1 MKDKRIATLF
11 LTIFIDLLG
20 FGIVIP
26 ILPNLAKTM
35 AITSHMSFNPDYA
48 VGITAAAF
56 SIIQFLFA
64 PLFGSLSDRIG
75 RRPIILGSILVN
87 AVGYYIFGF
96 AGNFIILL
104 VARIISGFG
113 SANIS
118 AAQAYIADITEPADR
133 AKKMGIIG
141 AAFGL
146 GFVFGPPI
154 GGLLFSKGGLFYVG
168 TFTAALCVLNFILA
182 FLFLPESNT
191 NRSGHRR
198 KASDTF
204 KGMFQVWNMEVIG
217 ELFLINFIYIM
228 AFSMMQVNGSVLWK
242 EKYGLNEM
250 QVGKIFGV
258 IGIAGAIVQGL
269 LIGVFSK
276 KLGLKKMLLLG
287 CPMVGI
293 GLAIIPLPPNLD
305 WFYVNQGIAILLLSV
320 GNGLLMTSIN
330 ALVSI
335 NTPPQA
341 QGTMLGS
348 LQSLS
353 SLSRVV
359 GPLIAS
365 FLYAN
370 SKELPFVV
378 AGSLVCGLFFLA
390 LKLSKKLKAENT
402 SHSVVPK

>member
-1 MKDKRIATLF
+1 MKDKRISILF

-26 ILPNLAKTM
+26 ILSNLAKTM
-35 AITSHMSFNPDYA
+35 SITSHMSFNPDYA
-48 VGITAAAF
+48 VGIIAAAF
-56 SIIQFLFA
+56 SVIQFLFA
-64 PLFGSLSDRIG
+64 PMFGSLSDRIG

-87 AVGYYIFGF
+87 AIGYFIFGI
-96 AGNFIILL
+96 AGNFMILL
-104 VARIISGFG
+104 ISRIVSGFG

-118 AAQAYIADITEPADR
+118 AAQAYIADITTPADR

-154 GGLLFSKGGLFYVG
+154 GGYLFLAGGLYYVG
-168 TFTAALCVLNFILA
+168 IFTAVLCLLNFVLA
-182 FLFLPESNT
+182 FMFLPESNT
-191 NRSGHRR
+191 NKSAHRR
-198 KASDTF
+198 KVSDTF
-204 KGMFQVWNMEVIG
+204 KGMFQVWNIEVIG

-242 EKYGLNEM
+242 EKYGLNEKE
-250 QVGKIFGV
+250 VGNIFGM
-258 IGIAGAIVQGL
+258 IGVAGAIVQGL

-276 KLGLKKMLLLG
+276 KLGLKKMLLIG
-287 CPMVGI
+287 CPLVGI
-293 GLAIIPLPPNLD
+293 GLAIIPLPPNIE
-305 WFYVNQGIAILLLSV
+305 WFYVNQTIAIVLLSV

-330 ALVSI
+330 SLVSI
-335 NTPPQA
+335 NSPAHA
-341 QGTMLGS
+341 QGTMLGT

-365 FLYAN
+365 FLYAEA
-370 SKELPFVV
+370 KELPFFT
-378 AGSLVCGLFFLA
+378 AGVLMFGIFFLA
-390 LKLSKKLKAENT
+390 IKLSKKLKSENV
-402 SHSVVPK
+402 SNA

>member
-1 MKDKRIATLF
+1 MKDKRIAILF

-48 VGITAAAF
+48 VGIIAAAF
-56 SIIQFLFA
+56 SVIQFLFA
-64 PLFGSLSDRIG
+64 PMFGSLSDRIG

-87 AVGYYIFGF
+87 AIGYFIFGI
-96 AGNFIILL
+96 AGNFLILL
-104 VARIISGFG
+104 ISRIISGFG

-118 AAQAYIADITEPADR
+118 AAQAYIADITTPADR

-154 GGLLFSKGGLFYVG
+154 GGYLFLAGGLYYVG
-168 TFTAALCVLNFILA
+168 IFTAVLCLFNFVLA
-182 FLFLPESNT
+182 FMFLPESNT
-191 NRSGHRR
+191 NKSAHRR

-204 KGMFQVWNMEVIG
+204 KGMFQVWNIEVIG

-242 EKYGLNEM
+242 EKYGLNEKE
-250 QVGKIFGV
+250 VGNIFGM
-258 IGIAGAIVQGL
+258 IGVAGAIVQGL

-276 KLGLKKMLLLG
+276 KLGLKKMLLIG
-287 CPMVGI
+287 CPLVGI
-293 GLAIIPLPPNLD
+293 GLAIIPLPPNIE
-305 WFYVNQGIAILLLSV
+305 WFYINQTIAIILLSV

-330 ALVSI
+330 SLVSI
-335 NTPPQA
+335 NSPAHA
-341 QGTMLGS
+341 QGTMLGT

-365 FLYAN
+365 FLYAQ
-370 SKELPFVV
+370 SKELPFVT
-378 AGSLVCGLFFLA
+378 AGVFMFGIFFLA
-390 LKLSKKLKAENT
+390 IKLSKKLKSENI
-402 SHSVVPK
+402 SHA

>member
-1 MKDKRIATLF
+1 MKDKRIAILF

-35 AITSHMSFNPDYA
+35 AITSNMSFNPDYA
-48 VGITAAAF
+48 VGIIAAAF
-56 SIIQFLFA
+56 SVIQFLFA
-64 PLFGSLSDRIG
+64 PMFGSLSDRIG

-87 AVGYYIFGF
+87 AIGYFIFGI
-96 AGNFIILL
+96 AGNFAILL
-104 VARIISGFG
+104 ISRIISGFG

-118 AAQAYIADITEPADR
+118 AAQAYIADITTPVER

-154 GGLLFSKGGLFYVG
+154 GGYLFLAGGLYYVG
-168 TFTAALCVLNFILA
+168 VFTAILCLLNFVLA

-191 NRSGHRR
+191 NKSGHKR
-198 KASDTF
+198 KAFDTF
-204 KGMFQVWNMEVIG
+204 KGMFQVWSIEVIG

-228 AFSMMQVNGSVLWK
+228 AFSMMQINGSVLWK
-242 EKYGLNEM
+242 EKYGLNEK
-250 QVGKIFGV
+250 QVGNIFGM
-258 IGIAGAIVQGL
+258 IGVAGAIVQGF

-276 KLGLKKMLLLG
+276 KLGLKKMLLIG
-287 CPMVGI
+287 CPVVGI
-293 GLAIIPLPPNLD
+293 GLAIIPLPPTIE
-305 WFYVNQGIAILLLSV
+305 WFYVNQTIAIILLSV

-330 ALVSI
+330 SLVSI
-335 NTPPQA
+335 NSPAHA
-341 QGTMLGS
+341 QGTMLGT

-365 FLYAN
+365 FLYAQ
-370 SKELPFVV
+370 SKELPFYT
-378 AGSLVCGLFFLA
+378 AGILMFGIFFLA
-390 LKLSKKLKAENT
+390 IKLSKKLKAENI
-402 SHSVVPK
+402 SHA

>member
-1 MKDKRIATLF
+1 MKDKRIAILF

-35 AITSHMSFNPDYA
+35 AITSNMSFNPDYA
-48 VGITAAAF
+48 VGIIAAAF
-56 SIIQFLFA
+56 SVIQFLFA
-64 PLFGSLSDRIG
+64 PMFGSLSDRIG

-87 AVGYYIFGF
+87 AIGYFIFGI
-96 AGNFIILL
+96 AGNFAILL
-104 VARIISGFG
+104 ISRIISGFG

-118 AAQAYIADITEPADR
+118 AAQAYIADITSPADR

-154 GGLLFSKGGLFYVG
+154 GGYLFLSGGLYYVG
-168 TFTAALCVLNFILA
+168 VFTAILCLLNFVLA

-191 NRSGHRR
+191 NKSGHKR

-204 KGMFQVWNMEVIG
+204 KGMFQVWSIEVIG

-228 AFSMMQVNGSVLWK
+228 AFSMMQINGSVLWK
-242 EKYGLNEM
+242 EKYGLNEK
-250 QVGKIFGV
+250 QVGNIFGM
-258 IGIAGAIVQGL
+258 IGVAGAIVQGL

-276 KLGLKKMLLLG
+276 KLGLKKMLLIG
-287 CPMVGI
+287 CPVVGI
-293 GLAIIPLPPNLD
+293 GLAIIPLPPTIE
-305 WFYVNQGIAILLLSV
+305 WFYVNQTIAIILLSV

-330 ALVSI
+330 SLVSI
-335 NTPPQA
+335 NSPAHA
-341 QGTMLGS
+341 QGTMLGT

-365 FLYAN
+365 FLYAQ
-370 SKELPFVV
+370 SKELPFYT
-378 AGSLVCGLFFLA
+378 AGLLMFAIFFLA
-390 LKLSKKLKAENT
+390 IKLSKKLKAENI
-402 SHSVVPK
+402 SHA

>member
-1 MKDKRIATLF
+1 MKDKRIAILF

-35 AITSHMSFNPDYA
+35 AITSNMSFNPDYA
-48 VGITAAAF
+48 VGIIAAAF
-56 SIIQFLFA
+56 SVIQFLFA
-64 PLFGSLSDRIG
+64 PMFGSVSDRIG

-87 AVGYYIFGF
+87 AIGYFIFGI
-96 AGNFIILL
+96 AGNFVILL
-104 VARIISGFG
+104 ISRIVSGFG

-118 AAQAYIADITEPADR
+118 AAQAYIADITTPAER

-154 GGLLFSKGGLFYVG
+154 GGYLFLAGGLYYVG
-168 TFTAALCVLNFILA
+168 VFTAILCLLNFVLA

-191 NRSGHRR
+191 NKSGHKR

-204 KGMFQVWNMEVIG
+204 KGMFQVWSIEVIG

-228 AFSMMQVNGSVLWK
+228 AFSMMQINGSVLWK
-242 EKYGLNEM
+242 EKYGLNEK
-250 QVGKIFGV
+250 QVGNIFGM
-258 IGIAGAIVQGL
+258 IGVAGAIVQGL

-276 KLGLKKMLLLG
+276 KLGLKKMLLIG
-287 CPMVGI
+287 CPVVGI
-293 GLAIIPLPPNLD
+293 GLAIIPLPPTIE
-305 WFYVNQGIAILLLSV
+305 WFYVNQTIAIILLSV

-330 ALVSI
+330 SLVSI
-335 NTPPQA
+335 NSPAHA
-341 QGTMLGS
+341 QGTMLGT

-365 FLYAN
+365 FLYAQ
-370 SKELPFVV
+370 SKELPFYT
-378 AGSLVCGLFFLA
+378 AGILMFGIFFLA
-390 LKLSKKLKAENT
+390 LKLSKKLKAENI
-402 SHSVVPK
+402 SHA

>member
-1 MKDKRIATLF
+1 MKDKRIAILF

-35 AITSHMSFNPDYA
+35 AITSNMSFNPDYA
-48 VGITAAAF
+48 VGIIAAAF
-56 SIIQFLFA
+56 SVIQFLFA
-64 PLFGSLSDRIG
+64 PMFGSLSDRIG

-87 AVGYYIFGF
+87 AIGYFIFGI
-96 AGNFIILL
+96 AGNFVILL
-104 VARIISGFG
+104 ISRIISGFG

-118 AAQAYIADITEPADR
+118 AAQAYIADITSPADR

-154 GGLLFSKGGLFYVG
+154 GGYLFLAGGLYYVG
-168 TFTAALCVLNFILA
+168 VFTAILCLLNFVLA

-191 NRSGHRR
+191 NKSGHKR

-204 KGMFQVWNMEVIG
+204 KGMFQVWSIEVIG

-228 AFSMMQVNGSVLWK
+228 AFSMMQINGSVLWK
-242 EKYGLNEM
+242 EKYGLNEK
-250 QVGKIFGV
+250 QVGNIFGM
-258 IGIAGAIVQGL
+258 IGVAGAIVQGL

-276 KLGLKKMLLLG
+276 KLGLKKMLLIG
-287 CPMVGI
+287 CPVVGI
-293 GLAIIPLPPNLD
+293 GLAIIPLPPTIE
-305 WFYVNQGIAILLLSV
+305 WFYVNQTIAIILLSV

-330 ALVSI
+330 SLVSI
-335 NTPPQA
+335 NSPAHA
-341 QGTMLGS
+341 QGTMLGT

-365 FLYAN
+365 FLYAQ
-370 SKELPFVV
+370 SKELPFYT
-378 AGSLVCGLFFLA
+378 AGVLMFGIFFLA
-390 LKLSKKLKAENT
+390 IKLSKKLKAENI
-402 SHSVVPK
+402 SHA

>member
-1 MKDKRIATLF
+1 MKDKRIAILF

-35 AITSHMSFNPDYA
+35 AITSNMSFNPDYA
-48 VGITAAAF
+48 VGIIAAAF
-56 SIIQFLFA
+56 SVIQFLFA
-64 PLFGSLSDRIG
+64 PMFGSLSDRIG

-87 AVGYYIFGF
+87 AIGYFIFGI
-96 AGNFIILL
+96 AGNFVILL
-104 VARIISGFG
+104 ISRIISGFG

-118 AAQAYIADITEPADR
+118 AAQAYIADITSPADR

-154 GGLLFSKGGLFYVG
+154 GGYLFLAGGLYYVG
-168 TFTAALCVLNFILA
+168 VFTAILCLLNFVVA

-191 NRSGHRR
+191 NKSGHKR

-204 KGMFQVWNMEVIG
+204 KGMFQVWSIEVIG

-228 AFSMMQVNGSVLWK
+228 AFSMMQINGSVLWK
-242 EKYGLNEM
+242 EKYGLNEK
-250 QVGKIFGV
+250 QVGNIFGM
-258 IGIAGAIVQGL
+258 IGVAGAIVQGL

-276 KLGLKKMLLLG
+276 KLGLKKMLLIG
-287 CPMVGI
+287 CPVVGI
-293 GLAIIPLPPNLD
+293 GLAIIPLPPTIE
-305 WFYVNQGIAILLLSV
+305 WFYVNQTIAIILLSV

-330 ALVSI
+330 SLVSI
-335 NTPPQA
+335 NSPAHA
-341 QGTMLGS
+341 QGTMLGT

-365 FLYAN
+365 FLYAQ
-370 SKELPFVV
+370 SKELPFYT
-378 AGSLVCGLFFLA
+378 AGLLMFAIFFLA
-390 LKLSKKLKAENT
+390 IKLSKKLKAENI
-402 SHSVVPK
+402 SHA

>member
-1 MKDKRIATLF
+1 MKDKRIAILF

-35 AITSHMSFNPDYA
+35 AITSNMSFNPDYA
-48 VGITAAAF
+48 VGIIAAAF
-56 SIIQFLFA
+56 SVIQFLFA
-64 PLFGSLSDRIG
+64 PMFGSLSDRIG

-87 AVGYYIFGF
+87 AIGYFIFGI
-96 AGNFIILL
+96 AGNFVILL
-104 VARIISGFG
+104 ISRIISGFG

-118 AAQAYIADITEPADR
+118 AAQAYIADITTPADR

-154 GGLLFSKGGLFYVG
+154 GGYLFLAGGLYYVG
-168 TFTAALCVLNFILA
+168 VFTAILCLLNFVLA

-191 NRSGHRR
+191 NKSGHKR

-204 KGMFQVWNMEVIG
+204 KGMFQVWSIEVIG

-228 AFSMMQVNGSVLWK
+228 AFSMMQINGSVLWK
-242 EKYGLNEM
+242 EKYGLNEK
-250 QVGKIFGV
+250 QVGNIFGM
-258 IGIAGAIVQGL
+258 IGVAGAIVQGL
-269 LIGVFSK
+269 LIGLFSK
-276 KLGLKKMLLLG
+276 KLGLKKMLLIG
-287 CPMVGI
+287 CPVVGI
-293 GLAIIPLPPNLD
+293 GLAIIPLPPTIE
-305 WFYVNQGIAILLLSV
+305 WFYVNQTIAIILLSV

-330 ALVSI
+330 SLVSI
-335 NTPPQA
+335 NSPAQA
-341 QGTMLGS
+341 QGTMLGT

-365 FLYAN
+365 FLYAQ
-370 SKELPFVV
+370 SKELPFYT
-378 AGSLVCGLFFLA
+378 AGILMFGIFFLA
-390 LKLSKKLKAENT
+390 IKLSKKLKAENI
-402 SHSVVPK
+402 SHS

>member
-1 MKDKRIATLF
+1 MKDKRIAILF

-35 AITSHMSFNPDYA
+35 AITSNMSFNPDYA
-48 VGITAAAF
+48 VGIIAAAF
-56 SIIQFLFA
+56 SVIQFLFA
-64 PLFGSLSDRIG
+64 PMFGSLSDRIG

-87 AVGYYIFGF
+87 AIGYFIFGI

-104 VARIISGFG
+104 ISRIISGFG

-118 AAQAYIADITEPADR
+118 AAQAYIADITSPADR

-154 GGLLFSKGGLFYVG
+154 GGYLFLAGGLYYVG
-168 TFTAALCVLNFILA
+168 VFTAILCLLNFVLA

-191 NRSGHRR
+191 NKSGHKR

-204 KGMFQVWNMEVIG
+204 KGMFQVWSIEVIG

-228 AFSMMQVNGSVLWK
+228 AFSMMQINGSVLWK
-242 EKYGLNEM
+242 EKYGLNEKE
-250 QVGKIFGV
+250 VGNIFGM
-258 IGIAGAIVQGL
+258 IGVAGAIVQGL

-276 KLGLKKMLLLG
+276 KLGLKKMLLIG
-287 CPMVGI
+287 CPVVGI
-293 GLAIIPLPPNLD
+293 GLAIIPLPPTIE
-305 WFYVNQGIAILLLSV
+305 WFYLNQTIAIILLSV

-330 ALVSI
+330 SLVSI
-335 NTPPQA
+335 NSPAHA
-341 QGTMLGS
+341 QGTMLGT

-365 FLYAN
+365 FLYAQ
-370 SKELPFVV
+370 SKELPFYT
-378 AGSLVCGLFFLA
+378 AGVLMFGIFFLA
-390 LKLSKKLKAENT
+390 IKLSKKLKAENI
-402 SHSVVPK
+402 SHA

>member
-26 ILPNLAKTM
+26 IMPNLAKSM
-35 AITSHMSFNPDYA
+35 AITSHLSFNPDYA

-56 SIIQFLFA
+56 SVIQFLFA
-64 PLFGSLSDRIG
+64 PMFGSISDRIG

-87 AVGYYIFGF
+87 AFGYYIFGI
-96 AGNFIILL
+96 AGSFTILL
-104 VARIISGFG
+104 ISRIISGFG

-118 AAQAYIADITEPADR
+118 AAQAYIADITPPAER

-154 GGLLFSKGGLFYVG
+154 GGFLYKSGGIYSVGLF
-168 TFTAALCVLNFILA
+168 TAFLCLLNFVLA
-182 FLFLPESNT
+182 FFFLPESNT
-191 NRSGHRR
+191 EKSGHKR

-204 KGMFQVWNMEVIG
+204 KGMFQVWSMEVIG

-228 AFSMMQVNGSVLWK
+228 AFSMMQINGSVLWK
-242 EKYGLNEM
+242 EKYGLNEE
-250 QVGKIFGV
+250 QIGKIFGV
-258 IGIAGAIVQGL
+258 IGIAGAIVQGF
-269 LIGVFSK
+269 LIGKFSK

-287 CPMVGI
+287 CPVVGV
-293 GLAIIPLPPNLD
+293 GLAIIPIPPTIE

-335 NTPPQA
+335 NTPPHA
-341 QGTMLGS
+341 QGTMLGT

-365 FLYAN
+365 YLYAK
-370 SKELPFVV
+370 SMELPFFI
-378 AGSLVCGLFFLA
+378 AGALMFILFFMA
-390 LKLSKKLKAENT
+390 IKLSKKLKAE
-402 SHSVVPK
+402 HSPVPQAE

>member
-1 MKDKRIATLF
+1 MKDKRIAILF

-35 AITSHMSFNPDYA
+35 AITSNMSFNPDYA
-48 VGITAAAF
+48 VGIIAAAF
-56 SIIQFLFA
+56 SVIQFLFA
-64 PLFGSLSDRIG
+64 PMFGSLSDRIG

-87 AVGYYIFGF
+87 AIGYFIFGI
-96 AGNFIILL
+96 AGNFVILL
-104 VARIISGFG
+104 ISRIVSGFG

-118 AAQAYIADITEPADR
+118 AAQAYIADITTPAER

-154 GGLLFSKGGLFYVG
+154 GGYLFLAGGLYYVG
-168 TFTAALCVLNFILA
+168 VFTAILCLLNFVLA

-191 NRSGHRR
+191 NKSGHKR

-204 KGMFQVWNMEVIG
+204 KGMFQVWSIEVIG

-228 AFSMMQVNGSVLWK
+228 AFSMMQINGSVLWK
-242 EKYGLNEM
+242 EKYGLNEK
-250 QVGKIFGV
+250 QVGNIFGM
-258 IGIAGAIVQGL
+258 IGVAGAIVQGL

-276 KLGLKKMLLLG
+276 KLGLKKMLLIG
-287 CPMVGI
+287 CPVVGV
-293 GLAIIPLPPNLD
+293 GLAIIPLPPTIE
-305 WFYVNQGIAILLLSV
+305 WFYVNQTIAIILLSV

-330 ALVSI
+330 SLVSI
-335 NTPPQA
+335 NSPAHA
-341 QGTMLGS
+341 QGTMLGT

-365 FLYAN
+365 FLYAQ
-370 SKELPFVV
+370 SKELPFYT
-378 AGSLVCGLFFLA
+378 AGILMFGIFFLA
-390 LKLSKKLKAENT
+390 LKLSKKLKAENI
-402 SHSVVPK
+402 SHA

>member
-1 MKDKRIATLF
+1 MKDKRIAILF

-35 AITSHMSFNPDYA
+35 AITSNMSFNPDYA
-48 VGITAAAF
+48 VGIIAAAF
-56 SIIQFLFA
+56 SVIQFLFA
-64 PLFGSLSDRIG
+64 PMFGSLSDRIG

-87 AVGYYIFGF
+87 AIGYFIFGI
-96 AGNFIILL
+96 AGNFVILL
-104 VARIISGFG
+104 ISRIVSGFG

-118 AAQAYIADITEPADR
+118 AAQAYIADITTPAER

-154 GGLLFSKGGLFYVG
+154 GGYLFLAGGLYYVG
-168 TFTAALCVLNFILA
+168 VFTAILCLLNFVLA

-191 NRSGHRR
+191 NKSGHKR

-204 KGMFQVWNMEVIG
+204 KGMFQVWSIEVIG

-228 AFSMMQVNGSVLWK
+228 AFSMMQINGSVLWK
-242 EKYGLNEM
+242 EKYGLNEK
-250 QVGKIFGV
+250 QVGNIFGM
-258 IGIAGAIVQGL
+258 IGVAGAIVQGL

-276 KLGLKKMLLLG
+276 KLGLKKMLLIG
-287 CPMVGI
+287 CPVVGI
-293 GLAIIPLPPNLD
+293 GLAIIPLPPTIE
-305 WFYVNQGIAILLLSV
+305 WFYVNQTIAIILLSV

-330 ALVSI
+330 SLVSI
-335 NTPPQA
+335 NSPAHA
-341 QGTMLGS
+341 QGTMLGT

-365 FLYAN
+365 FLYAQ
-370 SKELPFVV
+370 SKELPFYT
-378 AGSLVCGLFFLA
+378 AGILMFGIFFLA
-390 LKLSKKLKAENT
+390 LKLSKKLKAENI
-402 SHSVVPK
+402 SHA

>member
-1 MKDKRIATLF
+1 MKDKRISILF

-26 ILPNLAKTM
+26 ILSNLAKTM
-35 AITSHMSFNPDYA
+35 SITSHMSFNPDYA
-48 VGITAAAF
+48 VGIIAAAF
-56 SIIQFLFA
+56 SVIQFLFA
-64 PLFGSLSDRIG
+64 PMFGSLSDRIG

-87 AVGYYIFGF
+87 AIGYFIFGI
-96 AGNFIILL
+96 AGNFMILL
-104 VARIISGFG
+104 ISRIVSGFG

-118 AAQAYIADITEPADR
+118 AAQAYIADITTPADR

-154 GGLLFSKGGLFYVG
+154 GGYLFLAGGLYYVG
-168 TFTAALCVLNFILA
+168 IFTAVLCLLNFVLA
-182 FLFLPESNT
+182 FMFLPESNT
-191 NRSGHRR
+191 NKSAHRR

-204 KGMFQVWNMEVIG
+204 KGMFQVWNIEVIG

-242 EKYGLNEM
+242 EKYGLNEKE
-250 QVGKIFGV
+250 VGNIFGM
-258 IGIAGAIVQGL
+258 IGVAGAIVQGL

-276 KLGLKKMLLLG
+276 KLGLKKMLLIG
-287 CPMVGI
+287 CPLVGI
-293 GLAIIPLPPNLD
+293 GLAIIPLPPNIE
-305 WFYVNQGIAILLLSV
+305 WFYVNQTIAIVLLSV

-330 ALVSI
+330 SLVSI
-335 NTPPQA
+335 NSPAHA
-341 QGTMLGS
+341 QGTMLGT

-365 FLYAN
+365 FLYAEA
-370 SKELPFVV
+370 KELPFFT
-378 AGSLVCGLFFLA
+378 AGVLMFGIFFLA
-390 LKLSKKLKAENT
+390 IKLSKKLKSENV
-402 SHSVVPK
+402 SHA

>member
-1 MKDKRIATLF
+1 MKDKRISILF

-26 ILPNLAKTM
+26 ILSNLAKTM
-35 AITSHMSFNPDYA
+35 SITSHMSFNPDYA
-48 VGITAAAF
+48 VGIIAAAF
-56 SIIQFLFA
+56 SVIQFLFA
-64 PLFGSLSDRIG
+64 PMFGSLSDRIG

-87 AVGYYIFGF
+87 AIGYFIFGI
-96 AGNFIILL
+96 AGNFMILL
-104 VARIISGFG
+104 ISRIVSGFG

-118 AAQAYIADITEPADR
+118 AAQAYIADITTPADR

-141 AAFGL
+141 AAFGI

-154 GGLLFSKGGLFYVG
+154 GGYLFLAGGLYYVG
-168 TFTAALCVLNFILA
+168 IFTAVLCLLNFVLA
-182 FLFLPESNT
+182 FMFLPESNT
-191 NRSGHRR
+191 NKSAHRR

-204 KGMFQVWNMEVIG
+204 KGMFQVWNIEVIG

-242 EKYGLNEM
+242 EKYGLNEKE
-250 QVGKIFGV
+250 VGNIFGM
-258 IGIAGAIVQGL
+258 IGVAGAIVQGL

-276 KLGLKKMLLLG
+276 KLGLKKMLLIG
-287 CPMVGI
+287 CPLVGI
-293 GLAIIPLPPNLD
+293 GLAIIPLPPNIE
-305 WFYVNQGIAILLLSV
+305 WFYVNQTIAIVLLSV

-330 ALVSI
+330 SLVSI
-335 NTPPQA
+335 NSPAHA
-341 QGTMLGS
+341 QGTMLGT

-365 FLYAN
+365 FLYAEA
-370 SKELPFVV
+370 KELPFFT
-378 AGSLVCGLFFLA
+378 AGVLMFGIFFLA
-390 LKLSKKLKAENT
+390 IKLSKKLKSENV
-402 SHSVVPK
+402 SNA

>member
-1 MKDKRIATLF
+1 MKDKRISILF

-26 ILPNLAKTM
+26 ILSNLAKTM
-35 AITSHMSFNPDYA
+35 SITSHMSFNPDYA
-48 VGITAAAF
+48 VGIIAAAF
-56 SIIQFLFA
+56 SVIQFLFA
-64 PLFGSLSDRIG
+64 PMFGSLSDRIG

-87 AVGYYIFGF
+87 AIGYFIFGI
-96 AGNFIILL
+96 AGNFMILL
-104 VARIISGFG
+104 ISRIVSGFG

-118 AAQAYIADITEPADR
+118 AAQAYIADITTPADR

-154 GGLLFSKGGLFYVG
+154 GGYLFLAGGLYYVG
-168 TFTAALCVLNFILA
+168 IFTAVLCLLNFVLA
-182 FLFLPESNT
+182 FMFLPESNT
-191 NRSGHRR
+191 NKSAHRR

-204 KGMFQVWNMEVIG
+204 KGMFQVWNIEVIG

-242 EKYGLNEM
+242 EKYGLNEKE
-250 QVGKIFGV
+250 VGNIFGM
-258 IGIAGAIVQGL
+258 IGVAGAIVQGL

-276 KLGLKKMLLLG
+276 KLGLKKMLLIG
-287 CPMVGI
+287 CPLVGI
-293 GLAIIPLPPNLD
+293 GLAIIPLPPNIE
-305 WFYVNQGIAILLLSV
+305 WFYVNQTIAIVLLSV

-330 ALVSI
+330 SLVSI
-335 NTPPQA
+335 NSPAHA
-341 QGTMLGS
+341 QGTMLGT

-365 FLYAN
+365 FLYAEA
-370 SKELPFVV
+370 KELPFFT
-378 AGSLVCGLFFLA
+378 AGVLMFGIFFLA
-390 LKLSKKLKAENT
+390 IKLSKKLKSENV
-402 SHSVVPK
+402 SNA

>member
-1 MKDKRIATLF
+1 MKDKRISILF

-35 AITSHMSFNPDYA
+35 SITSHMSFNPDYA
-48 VGITAAAF
+48 VGIIAAAF
-56 SIIQFLFA
+56 SVIQFLFA
-64 PLFGSLSDRIG
+64 PMFGSLSDRIG

-87 AVGYYIFGF
+87 AIGYFIFGI
-96 AGNFIILL
+96 AGNFMILL
-104 VARIISGFG
+104 ISRIVSGFG

-118 AAQAYIADITEPADR
+118 AAQAYIADITTPADR

-154 GGLLFSKGGLFYVG
+154 GGYLFLAGGLYYVG
-168 TFTAALCVLNFILA
+168 IFTAVLCLFNFVLA
-182 FLFLPESNT
+182 FMFLPESNT
-191 NRSGHRR
+191 NKSAHRR

-204 KGMFQVWNMEVIG
+204 KGMFQVWNIEVIG

-242 EKYGLNEM
+242 EKYGLNEKE
-250 QVGKIFGV
+250 VGNIFGM
-258 IGIAGAIVQGL
+258 IGVAGAIVQGL

-276 KLGLKKMLLLG
+276 KLGLKKMLLIG
-287 CPMVGI
+287 CPLVGI
-293 GLAIIPLPPNLD
+293 GLAIIPLPPNIE
-305 WFYVNQGIAILLLSV
+305 WFYINQTIAIILLSV

-330 ALVSI
+330 SLVSI
-335 NTPPQA
+335 NSPAHA
-341 QGTMLGS
+341 QGTMLGT

-365 FLYAN
+365 FLYAEA
-370 SKELPFVV
+370 KELPFFT
-378 AGSLVCGLFFLA
+378 AGVLMFGIFLLA
-390 LKLSKKLKAENT
+390 IKLSKKLKSENI
-402 SHSVVPK
+402 SHA

>member
-1 MKDKRIATLF
+1 MKDKRIAILF

-35 AITSHMSFNPDYA
+35 AITSNMSFNPDYA
-48 VGITAAAF
+48 VGIIAAAF
-56 SIIQFLFA
+56 SVIQFLFA
-64 PLFGSLSDRIG
+64 PMFGSLSDRIG

-87 AVGYYIFGF
+87 AIGYFIFGI
-96 AGNFIILL
+96 AGNFAILL
-104 VARIISGFG
+104 ISRIISGFG

-118 AAQAYIADITEPADR
+118 AAQAYIADITTPAER

-154 GGLLFSKGGLFYVG
+154 GGYLFLAGGLYYVG
-168 TFTAALCVLNFILA
+168 VFTAILCLLNFVLA

-191 NRSGHRR
+191 NKSGHKR

-204 KGMFQVWNMEVIG
+204 KGMFQVWSIEVIG

-228 AFSMMQVNGSVLWK
+228 AFSMMQINGSVLWK
-242 EKYGLNEM
+242 EKYGLNEK
-250 QVGKIFGV
+250 QVGNIFGM
-258 IGIAGAIVQGL
+258 IGVAGAIVQGL

-276 KLGLKKMLLLG
+276 KLGLKKMLLIG
-287 CPMVGI
+287 CPVVGI
-293 GLAIIPLPPNLD
+293 GLAIIPLPPTIE
-305 WFYVNQGIAILLLSV
+305 WFYVNQTIAIILLSV

-330 ALVSI
+330 SLVSI
-335 NTPPQA
+335 NSPAHA
-341 QGTMLGS
+341 QGTMLGT

-365 FLYAN
+365 FLYAQ
-370 SKELPFVV
+370 SKELPFYT
-378 AGSLVCGLFFLA
+378 AGILMFGIFFLA
-390 LKLSKKLKAENT
+390 IKLSKKLKAENI
-402 SHSVVPK
+402 SHA